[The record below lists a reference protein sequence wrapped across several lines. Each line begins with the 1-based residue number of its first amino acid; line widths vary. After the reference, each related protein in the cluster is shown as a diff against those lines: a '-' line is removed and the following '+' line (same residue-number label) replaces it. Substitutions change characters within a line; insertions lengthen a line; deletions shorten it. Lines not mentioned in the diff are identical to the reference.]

1 MACATRR
8 KRRWSAEENRHGD
21 VLNRYLYLCGRL
33 DMRQVERTIQR
44 LIGSGMRTIPV
55 YRGFVF
61 QERAT
66 LVSHGNMARH
76 GREHGDLTLA
86 RICGLI
92 AADERQHE
100 DRGEAVRARPR
111 RRRAR
116 AGGHD
121 EEAHHDAGA
130 PDVRRP
136 RPPPLPPLLCG
147 GAAPRRVHGPGLRGH
162 RRLLRQ
168 DVGGGGCRAG
178 LVRAQDYVC
187 GLPQRI
193 RRMEERAPETTARPQ
208 DSRLLIPFSWIFN
221 REVLL

>member
-1 MACATRR
+1 MVM
-8 KRRWSAEENRHGD
+8 EEALPTYQSM
-21 VLNRYLYLCGRL
+21 LNRFDAVRDETGLYS
-33 DMRQVERTIQR
+33 MQ
-44 LIGSGMRTIPV
+44 RTIPI

-76 GREHGDLTLA
+76 GREHGDLALA

-92 AADERQHE
+92 AADERRHE
-100 DRGEAVRARPR
+100 DRGELAVRARPR
-111 RRRAR
+111 QRRAR

-121 EEAHHDAGA
+121 EEAHHDHDAGA

-147 GAAPRRVHGPGLRGH
+147 GTAPRRVHGPGLRGH

-168 DVGGGGCRAG
+168 DVGVEDAALG
-178 LVRAQDYVC
+178 LS
-187 GLPQRI
+187 G
-193 RRMEERAPETTARPQ
+193 RRTT
-208 DSRLLIPFSWIFN
+208 
-221 REVLL
+221 EVLL